1 MYQTVKGIY
10 ENGVLTLLEPAP
22 IHEKS
27 EVMVTFISTEKSK
40 TSKPRVPGG
49 LLRLSN
55 LKQGEVTIPDDF
67 NDSME
72 ANLIYEIFN

>member
-27 EVMVTFISTEKSK
+27 EVMVTFISIEKSK
-40 TSKPRVPGG
+40 TLKPGVPGG
-49 LLRLSN
+49 LKHLGGS
-55 LKQGEVTIPDDF
+55 IPDDF

-72 ANLIYEIFN
+72 DEFDL

>member
-27 EVMVTFISTEKSK
+27 EVMVTFISSEKSK
-40 TSKPRVPGG
+40 TLKPRVPGG
-49 LLRLSN
+49 LKHLGGS
-55 LKQGEVTIPDDF
+55 IPDDF

-72 ANLIYEIFN
+72 EEFDL